1 MSASDCSS
9 DKSTDPDQLKVI
21 GMSLVGLSVALMLPV
36 TSLNNGIHILG
47 LTVSPIALLIPVPI
61 LALSGAALAVWA
73 DISAD
78 EEGS

>member
-1 MSASDCSS
+1 MSTSDCSS
-9 DKSTDPDQLKVI
+9 GTTTDPDQLKII

-36 TSLNNGIHILG
+36 TSLDNGIHILG
-47 LTVSPIALLIPVPI
+47 LTVTPIAMMIPVPI

-78 EEGS
+78 GEKN